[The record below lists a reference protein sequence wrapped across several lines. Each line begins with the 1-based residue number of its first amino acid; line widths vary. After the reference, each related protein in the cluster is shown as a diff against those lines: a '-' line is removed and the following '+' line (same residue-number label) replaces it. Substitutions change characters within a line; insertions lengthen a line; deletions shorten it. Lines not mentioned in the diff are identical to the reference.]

1 MSFRNVGGNK
11 YASNIN
17 SMRSSLNRT
26 ARRQGFLAAN
36 RSAGAAPYVFAPPA
50 TQAVAPNM
58 SGDTLVL
65 PVPKKKKQ
73 TGRVTRK
80 TLLRDVQQLKN
91 KVNKQELKFMGVS
104 YSDSYLNAHTTVI
117 PSRTSGNDCGKFF
130 CHPIQSDATHAPI
143 LVQGT
148 DASERIGDKVYYVS
162 ARFRIAFSMTQNI
175 TSSAN
180 FKISPTSIT
189 SAGSVTAGTPTTAGW
204 TATLGI
210 PAPIYNP
217 NPSSDGINIPLRI
230 VSLAIREDY
239 LKSCVG
245 AGNSRGKL
253 TLGDIFTYMNDWI
266 GDGSITTTDSTKTY
280 LYSRK
285 VKNEAAGKVR
295 IKEDTIEFVSLSS
308 DTNGVVVLDKNIPIR
323 QEYSFEANKLNGW
336 VHGVLV
342 YLPNIYELMRYAKNG
357 RLVNWTA
364 MTSTDESTPV
374 ISWQGSVCYYF
385 YDS

>member
-36 RSAGAAPYVFAPPA
+36 RAAGAAPYVFAPPA
-50 TQAVAPNM
+50 TQAVAPNV

-73 TGRVTRK
+73 AGRVTRK

-91 KVNKQELKFMGVS
+91 KVNKQELKFIGQS
-104 YSDSYLNAHTTVI
+104 YGGDSFNAYKAVV
-117 PSRTSGNDCGKFF
+117 PSRMGANNCSLFF
-130 CHPIQSDATHAPI
+130 CHPIQSDPTHSPL

-148 DASERIGDKVYYVS
+148 DASDRIGDKVYFVS
-162 ARFRIAFSMTQNI
+162 ARFRMAFSISQNMTNG
-175 TSSAN
+175 TG
-180 FKISPTSIT
+180 KIAAFASQFPAAI
-189 SAGSVTAGTPTTAGW
+189 TAGTPTSSAW
-204 TATLGI
+204 TASASVGGLAYT
-210 PAPIYNP
+210 P
-217 NPSSDGINIPLRI
+217 NQSSDGISLPIRI

-239 LKSCVG
+239 LKACVG
-245 AGNSRGKL
+245 AGNDRRKL
-253 TLGDIFTYMNDWI
+253 FISDIFTTLNDWI
-266 GDGSITTTDSTKTY
+266 GDSSITTTDVNKSY

-295 IKEDTIEFVSLSS
+295 IKEDTIEYVSAS
-308 DTNGVVVLDKNIPIR
+308 TTTPGVVVFDKNVPIR
-323 QEYSFEANKLNGW
+323 QEYSYEANKLNGW

-342 YLPNIYELMRYAKNG
+342 YVPNMYDMQRYAKNG
-357 RLVNWTA
+357 RLIDWTSIT
-364 MTSTDESTPV
+364 TSDETVSI